1 MNYQNLQEAIEQ
13 ISTDEDLSS
22 EEIKNK
28 FNLTEE
34 EMKAVQNSPLMQT
47 VTPRPT
53 SACSSACCCCYQSD
67 N

>member
-1 MNYQNLQEAIEQ
+1 MHQNLQEAIEEL
-13 ISTDEDLSS
+13 SAEDLSF

-28 FNLTEE
+28 FNLGEE

-53 SACSSACCCCYQSD
+53 SGCCCSCLQS
-67 N
+67 NN